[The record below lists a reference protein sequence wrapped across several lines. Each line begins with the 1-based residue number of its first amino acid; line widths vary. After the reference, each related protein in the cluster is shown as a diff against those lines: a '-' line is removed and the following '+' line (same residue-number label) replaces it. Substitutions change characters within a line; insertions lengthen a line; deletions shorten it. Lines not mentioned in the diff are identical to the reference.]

1 MEAAMEFLYST
12 TQAEPDRRF
21 EYWNDAICRHF
32 IPSAGSSSCRDS
44 FEGTLHGKTVGN
56 LLVAEFGARQHVFD
70 RTSRF
75 IRQAPD
81 EDFVAILVESGVG
94 RMTQSAKELAL
105 QPGDLALYD
114 AGRPFVHDLAVDS
127 MLLVRI
133 PRKAMT
139 SRLPGVESMMNIAIA
154 RDRPISSVFK
164 GMLREAMA
172 MRPDAP
178 QVAQARLASAFVDTL
193 ASAMETEVQCDQGE
207 MSAHYDRVYRHALNY
222 MDAHLDDCELTA
234 ARIALSLNVS
244 ARTLS
249 RVFARHGLAPMQEL
263 WRRRLEHSFTLLSER
278 RVKMVTQ
285 AAYQCGFSDMSH
297 FSRVFRKTF
306 NAAPSCVLTGAD
318 SNGAQDAC

>member
-1 MEAAMEFLYST
+1 MEFIYST
-12 TQAEPDRRF
+12 TQAEAGRRF

-32 IPSAGSSSCRDS
+32 IPSASSSSCRDS
-44 FEGTLHGKTVGN
+44 FEGALHGKTVGN
-56 LLVAEFGARQHVFD
+56 LVVAEFCARQHVFD
-70 RTSRF
+70 RTSQF

-94 RMTQSAKELAL
+94 RMTQATRELSL
-105 QPGDLALYD
+105 QPGDIALYD
-114 AGRPFVHDLAVDS
+114 AGRPFVHDLSVDS

-139 SRLPGVESMMNIAIA
+139 SRLARVESMMNIAIA
-154 RDRPISSVFK
+154 RDRPISGVFR

-193 ASAMETEVQCDQGE
+193 ASAMETQVQWDQAE
-207 MSAHYDRVYRHALNY
+207 APAHYDLVYRRALNY
-222 MDAHLDDCELTA
+222 MDAHLDECELTA
-234 ARIALSLNVS
+234 ASIAHGLNVS

-263 WRRRLEHSFTLLSER
+263 WRRRLERSFTLLSEH

-306 NAAPSCVLTGAD
+306 NAAPSTLLTGAN
-318 SNGAQDAC
+318 SNGAQDTC